1 MRRYGSVRS
10 TTLAVVVL
18 PVLSAAPVF
27 ACGCRF
33 GPAEDALE
41 KSSRAFLADVVSATP
56 DSADR
61 NWMVFG
67 IADAIVRK
75 GGPLP
80 FDRVRT
86 PASSAACGAS
96 LLVPGKYW
104 FFTDESGNFTA
115 CGGAVE
121 AHDSAMKEL
130 TQSVLPQI
138 IEQKRAQAQAQR
150 RSESEAAAK

>member
-1 MRRYGSVRS
+1 M
-10 TTLAVVVL
+10 TFAVVVL
-18 PVLSAAPVF
+18 LALSAAPVF

-56 DSADR
+56 DSGDR

-86 PASSAACGAS
+86 PVSSAACGAS

-104 FFTDESGNFTA
+104 FFTDEDGNFFSCA
-115 CGGAVE
+115 GAVDARDE
-121 AHDSAMKEL
+121 AVKEL

-138 IEQKRAQAQAQR
+138 IEQKRAQAQR